1 MAERF
6 DEIDFDGEQDPIGA
20 LMHAFRNM
28 MDFAVHWYD
37 FRDGDWE
44 HVCIHESR
52 EKEPSCWPGDNVA
65 SAVMALSNDLRT
77 AFEPPMNTL
86 RREMRED
93 LVNRWHAAQE
103 RGERL
108 ERAKILGGQFSH
120 RCLMSA
126 LQWTAGFQEEPPAIS
141 HSIAWLGWSFLILII
156 VAA

>member
-1 MAERF
+1 MQNSIRASCRTSLAT
-6 DEIDFDGEQDPIGA
+6 DEWYLFVQRPSQAKDFWSDATRVFTP
-20 LMHAFRNM
+20 LT
-28 MDFAVHWYD
+28 
-37 FRDGDWE
+37 
-44 HVCIHESR
+44 
-52 EKEPSCWPGDNVA
+52 PSMWLVLVLSTCF
-65 SAVMALSNDLRT
+65 MALAECFL
-77 AFEPPMNTL
+77 F

-108 ERAKILGGQFSH
+108 DRAKILGGQFSH